1 MEVQWIARSPEVRKA
16 AGELSDMVCA
26 ETHLSFL
33 PGTRSSAEK
42 ITHSIQPLFYPHLPS
57 DL

>member
-26 ETHLSFL
+26 KSSSEFSA
-33 PGTRSSAEK
+33 GTRSSAK
-42 ITHSIQPLFYPHLPS
+42 TK
-57 DL
+57 